1 MKNKLYLQAIVLIF
15 SIYFCGK
22 SQIITKKSLEDIKT
36 RALVINVVSSLMMY
50 FGHNLPPE
58 IIKLSEKISPIMHYN
73 TDFVEDIMIR
83 VLEDDGG
90 MNNLIA
96 VFFNNFPVSKSNKP
110 CITSILKL
118 ILNEENLRALPK
130 LIKITLES
138 RGSRPALV
146 LMLKTMCTTKTIELI
161 NYMYPLKEAEYF
173 KRQIF
178 RTFALTII
186 EGCFDMFQDWDD
198 IFENQKLVGQANDSP
213 GRNKSGIFLS
223 YLIYNIILEYIAL
236 NIIRRVNLDNQ
247 LTDGMMPPAI
257 GTGREDAAVA

>member
-1 MKNKLYLQAIVLIF
+1 MKNKVYLQAILLIF
-15 SIYFCGK
+15 SINFCCQ
-22 SQIITKKSLEDIKT
+22 SQIITRKSLEDIKT

-73 TDFVEDIMIR
+73 TDFVEDVIIR

-96 VFFNNFPVSKSNKP
+96 VFFNNFPVSESNKP

-130 LIKITLES
+130 LIKIMLES
-138 RGSRPALV
+138 RGLRPALV
-146 LMLKTMCTTKTIELI
+146 LMSKTMCTTKTIELI
-161 NYMYPLKEAEYF
+161 NYMYPQEAEHF
-173 KRQIF
+173 KRQVF
-178 RTFALTII
+178 RTLALTMI

-198 IFENQKLVGQANDSP
+198 IFENQKLVDQANDFSL
-213 GRNKSGIFLS
+213 RNKSGIFLS

-236 NIIRRVNLDNQ
+236 SIIRRVNLDNQ
-247 LTDGMMPPAI
+247 LTDGMI
-257 GTGREDAAVA
+257 GTGQEDAAVA